1 MLSLLFD
8 TQFWYDVLLVIC
20 IIGLII
26 LCVKVKGAR
35 VFVFSLLGIG
45 LIGITGYC
53 GVELNN
59 YYNAEGGIYGY
70 ISGLILPDQKVENDD
85 KFSLTLN
92 NLVLQQ
98 ELNDR
103 YSTMIYLDDSIKLD
117 ETANYGLF
125 VNEIYCP
132 ATISSDFVL
141 GSYSY
146 IFMDAELDELLS
158 DTLHFQ
164 FAFYDKGAELK
175 LYTDGGQTA
184 VDYWNKYFSR
194 NTMVVSVEQTD
205 IVSDSSIEEGSG
217 DVSDFRIVNYYYEDE
232 LVLKQVYKVGSTITP
247 PIRVPGIDVGTSVE
261 TWLTVDGSVF
271 DFSTKITEDLN
282 LYVGEIEESLNII
295 KFISSSDGSIDNQ
308 NLGIKFNVISK
319 DIGFVTGE
327 YTSEMT
333 IQAKRYNSI
342 VVEANIRYMFDFTDF
357 VNSLYVYGDD
367 GYIKDQIKLISA
379 GSRYPMDSG
388 FNYFVQF
395 EIPNIN
401 HDATIVL
408 KSEQK
413 VYDLALGYYDS
424 TNTYRTIVLE
434 DAYYYGCTLDLNTL
448 LNTSQKEALTSARS
462 SGAKFNGLSTGQ
474 IDGQGVKFFD
484 RNLNSLRPLT
494 LDALSFNGID
504 YDFGDNFNP
513 NTQTF
518 TIYAVY
524 NVNI

>member
-146 IFMDAELDELLS
+146 TFMDAKLDELLS

-164 FAFYDKGAELK
+164 FAFYEKGAELK

-205 IVSDSSIEEGSG
+205 IVIDSSIEEGSG
-217 DVSDFRIVNYYYEDE
+217 DVSDFKVVNYYYEDE
-232 LVLKQVYKVGSTITP
+232 LVFKQVYKVGSTITP
-247 PIRVPGIDVGTSVE
+247 PVRVPGIDVGTSVE

-282 LYVGEIEESLNII
+282 LYVGEIEESLNTL
-295 KFISSSDGSIDNQ
+295 KFMFSSDGSVENQ
-308 NLGIKFNVISK
+308 NSAGKFVVISQ
-319 DIGFVTGE
+319 DIASVEGNNSVA
-327 YTSEMT
+327 MT
-333 IQAKRYNSI
+333 VQAKQNNSL
-342 VVEANIRYMFDFTDF
+342 VVEARFRYMFEFSDF
-357 VNSLYVYGDD
+357 VDSLYVYGDD
-367 GYIKDQIKLISA
+367 GYIRDQINLKSA
-379 GSRYPMDSG
+379 GIMSYTETG

-401 HDATIVL
+401 TDATIVL

-434 DAYYYGCTLDLNTL
+434 DAYYYGCTLNLNTL

-462 SGAKFNGLSTGQ
+462 SGAKFNGLSTRQ

-524 NVNI
+524 NANI

>member
-8 TQFWYDVLLVIC
+8 TQFWYDVLLIVC
-20 IIGLII
+20 IVGLII

-53 GVELNN
+53 GVELNK

-70 ISGLILPDQKVENDD
+70 ISGLIVPEPEFDTDN
-85 KFSLTLN
+85 KFSMTLN

-98 ELNDR
+98 ETNDK
-103 YSTMIYLDDSIKLD
+103 YSTTIYLDKSIKFD
-117 ETANYGLF
+117 KNQNYALL
-125 VNEIYCP
+125 VNGNYCS
-132 ATISSDFVL
+132 AKISSDFVL
-141 GSYSY
+141 SSYTYTFLDS
-146 IFMDAELDELLS
+146 DLNELMS
-158 DTLHFQ
+158 DTLNFE
-164 FAFYDKGAELK
+164 FAFYEKGGELK
-175 LYTDGGQTA
+175 LYTEGGQKA

-194 NTMVVSVEQTD
+194 NTMVISVEQTD
-205 IVSDSSIEEGSG
+205 IVIDNSIEESSG

-232 LVLKQVYKVGSTITP
+232 LVLKQAYKVGSIITP
-247 PIRVPGIDVGTSVE
+247 PTSVPGME
-261 TWLTVDGSVF
+261 TGLAIEKWLTIDGLVF

-308 NLGIKFNVISK
+308 NSGIKFNVISK
-319 DIGFVTGE
+319 DIGSVTGE
-327 YTSEMT
+327 NTSEMT

-357 VNSLYVYGDD
+357 VDSLYVYGDD
-367 GYIKDQIKLISA
+367 GYIKEQIKLISA

-388 FNYFVQF
+388 FSYFVQF

-424 TNTYRTIVLE
+424 TDTYRTIVLE
-434 DAYYYGCTLDLNTL
+434 DAYYYGCTLNLNAL

-462 SGAKFNGLSTGQ
+462 TGAKFNGLSTRQ

-484 RNLNSLRPLT
+484 RSLNSLRPLT
-494 LDALSFNGID
+494 LNALSFNGID
-504 YDFGDNFNP
+504 YDWGDNFNAD
-513 NTQTF
+513 TQTF

-524 NVNI
+524 NINI